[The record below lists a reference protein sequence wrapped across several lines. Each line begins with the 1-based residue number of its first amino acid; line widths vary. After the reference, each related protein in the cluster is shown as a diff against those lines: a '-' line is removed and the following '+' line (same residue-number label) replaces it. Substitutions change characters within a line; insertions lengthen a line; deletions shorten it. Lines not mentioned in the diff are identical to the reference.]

1 MPITYVLGDA
11 TRPQGEGLKIIVH
24 CCNDVGAW
32 GAGFVVAL
40 SRRWPGPEEAYR
52 RWFDER
58 GPEAFRDLLGAVQL
72 VPVEEDIWVANL
84 IGQVGLRK
92 GLDGAIP
99 VRYDALARGFARI
112 AGHAIENPDL
122 KVSAH
127 MPRLGCGLAGGSW
140 DEVEPLVEK
149 HLVEAG
155 VPATVYDLP

>member
-11 TRPQGEGLKIIVH
+11 TRPQGEGLKVIVH

-40 SRRWPGPEEAYR
+40 SRRWLGPEEAYR
-52 RWFDER
+52 RWFVER
-58 GPEAFRDLLGAVQL
+58 GVVDFKNLLGAVQL

-99 VRYDALARGFARI
+99 VRYDALAQGFMRI
-112 AGHAIENPDL
+112 ASHAAANPDL
-122 KVSAH
+122 KLSAH

-140 DEVEPLVEK
+140 DAVEPLIEK
-149 HLVEAG
+149 HLVAAG
-155 VPATVYDLP
+155 VPVTVYDLP